1 MGSISRVR
9 YGDAVISR
17 PENHNSGVIQ
27 YDFGKKEALCGLDFS
42 TVLLKYSKMQ
52 LQIYRPIISENRL
65 SEYASRFDRLPL
77 FSREYAG
84 PDILFQSDYHHVGE
98 ATCDKCDN
106 QDMAIHYSTI
116 ASGNQ
121 VMRDALERDRLSS
134 ELGGVVC
141 FEMEAAGLMN
151 QFPCLIIR
159 GICDYSDSHKNIR
172 WQPYAVGA
180 AAAYAKEVLS
190 VIPRTETKQPRVA
203 ERSICKSTGKFADK
217 DD

>member
-1 MGSISRVR
+1 MRTGFFN
-9 YGDAVISR
+9 GP
-17 PENHNSGVIQ
+17 PEILQNTVANLPANHFRG
-27 YDFGKKEALCGLDFS
+27 
-42 TVLLKYSKMQ
+42 
-52 LQIYRPIISENRL
+52 ENRL

-203 ERSICKSTGKFADK
+203 EGSICKSTGKFADK